1 MIKKLITI
9 PNKVLRDKSKR
20 IGFIDDSIKRL
31 AEDMIETTLDWDHGS
46 EFGAALAAIQ
56 INQPLRLTVVRN
68 SFDNGTDKDFTAFV
82 NPEIV
87 KHSDDTVTDI
97 EGCLS
102 VPGMYGRVKRYKKI
116 KVKAL
121 DINNQPVRLTLN
133 GFAARVFQHE
143 IDHMNGKIF
152 LDHIENAEDLL
163 EIDANGKLMPLQSGN
178 KTYDEAR
185 TKTA

>member
-9 PNKVLRDKSKR
+9 PNKILRNKSKR
-20 IGFIDDSIKRL
+20 IGFIDDSIKQL

-56 INQPLRLTVVRN
+56 VNQPLRLTVVRN
-68 SFDNGTDKDFTAFV
+68 SFDNGEDKEFTSFI

-87 KHSDDTVTDI
+87 KHSDETVSDI

-102 VPGMYGRVKRYKKI
+102 VPGIYGRVERYKKI

-121 DINNQPVRLTLN
+121 DINGSPIRLTLT

-152 LDHIENAEDLL
+152 LDHISDPNNLL
-163 EIDANGKLMPLQSGN
+163 EIDKQGKLTPLQHEKSSDN
-178 KTYDEAR
+178 KTSRKA
-185 TKTA
+185 

>member
-1 MIKKLITI
+1 MIKKIITI
-9 PNKVLRDKSKR
+9 PNKVLRSKSKR
-20 IGFIDDSIKRL
+20 IGFIDDSIKQL

-56 INQPLRLTVVRN
+56 VGQPLRLTVVRN
-68 SFDNGTDKDFTAFV
+68 SFDNNEDTEFASFI

-87 KHSDDTVTDI
+87 KHSDETVTDI

-102 VPGMYGRVKRYKKI
+102 VPGIYGRVKRYKKI

-121 DINNQPVRLTLN
+121 ALDGKPVRLTLT

-152 LDHIENAEDLL
+152 LDHITDNKNLL
-163 EIDANGKLMPLQSGN
+163 EIDGQGKLTPIQSTN
-178 KTYDEAR
+178 ANSNEPK

>member
-1 MIKKLITI
+1 MIKKLVTI
-9 PNKVLRDKSKR
+9 PNKVLRSKSKR
-20 IGFIDDSIKRL
+20 IGFVDDSIKRL

-68 SFDNGTDKDFTAFV
+68 SFDDGEDKGFSSFV

-87 KHSDDTVTDI
+87 KHSDETVTDI

-102 VPGMYGRVKRYKKI
+102 VPGIYGRVKRYKKI

-121 DINNQPVRLTLN
+121 DLDGHPVRLTLS

-152 LDHIENAEDLL
+152 LDHIKNTQDLL
-163 EIDANGKLMPLQSGN
+163 EIDESGKLRPLEDGKKINNEVNRQ
-178 KTYDEAR
+178 
-185 TKTA
+185 TA